1 MPLDRTFY
9 FFMAAVGIFAGLV
22 LVRSPEAGDLPIRP
36 VFWILIAVGAFDL
49 VTYLRG
55 RAATGGLLPFNARI
69 LGFAIGIIWMMLI
82 PYLAGTQVRF
92 L

>member
-9 FFMAAVGIFAGLV
+9 FVMAGIGIFVGLV
-22 LVRSPEAGDLPIRP
+22 LARSPDAGNVAIKP
-36 VFWILIAVGAFDL
+36 VFWILIAVGIFDL

-55 RAATGGLLPFNARI
+55 RAATGGMLPFNARI
-69 LGFAIGIIWMMLI
+69 LGFTIGIVWMMLI
-82 PYLAGTQVRF
+82 PWLAGTQVRF